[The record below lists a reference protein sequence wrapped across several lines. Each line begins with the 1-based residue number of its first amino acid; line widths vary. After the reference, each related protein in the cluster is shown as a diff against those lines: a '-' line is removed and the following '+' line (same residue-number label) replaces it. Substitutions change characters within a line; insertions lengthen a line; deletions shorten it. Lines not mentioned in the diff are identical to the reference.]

1 MSRPLRALID
11 LSALRENYQRA
22 CALFPQSRA
31 IAVLKANAYGH
42 GALRCAKALED
53 IAPAFAV
60 ASIEEALA
68 LRAGGITQPIV
79 LLEGFF
85 EASELSEIARQGL
98 WTALHSQWQVDA
110 LLEADLPAPV
120 HAWLKFDSG
129 MHRLGFSAAEFAAN
143 WRALAAS
150 GKVQD
155 MHLITHF
162 ATADLDDHRYRDVQ
176 LEQIAALR
184 GALQHEGHEVPCC
197 LANSPATL
205 TLQGAGNWHRPG
217 LMLYGADPLEHG
229 NTSSHALKP
238 VMTLESE
245 LIAVRDVAAGEPV
258 GYGGRF
264 VAPRATRIG
273 VVACGYGDGYDRH
286 AGEGTPLLVD
296 GVRAPLAGRVS
307 MDMMTVDVS
316 HIETARIGS
325 RVTLWGSADGG
336 ASLSVSEVAS
346 WCDTINYT
354 LLTGV
359 MPRVPRIFIS

>member
-11 LSALRENYQRA
+11 LAALRHNYQCA
-22 CALFPQSRA
+22 CDLFPQSRA

-42 GALRCAKALED
+42 DAQRCAKALEGQ
-53 IAPAFAV
+53 APAFAV

-68 LRAGGITQPIV
+68 LRAGGIQQPIV

-85 EASELSEIARQGL
+85 EADELPEIARQGF

-110 LLEADLPAPV
+110 LLNADLPAPV

-129 MHRLGFSAAEFAAN
+129 MHRLGFSAKEFMGN
-143 WRALAAS
+143 WRALASS
-150 GKVQD
+150 GKALD

-162 ATADLDDHRYRDVQ
+162 ATADLADHRYRDIQ
-176 LEQIAALR
+176 LEHIAALR
-184 GALQHEGHEVPCC
+184 VHLESEGFQVPCC

-205 TLQGAGNWHRPG
+205 TLQGAGTWHRPG
-217 LMLYGADPLEHG
+217 LMLYGADPLEQANDHSQ
-229 NTSSHALKP
+229 TLRP

-245 LIAVRDVAAGEPV
+245 LIAVREVAAGEPV

-286 AGEGTPLLVD
+286 AREGTPLLV
-296 GVRAPLAGRVS
+296 GGKRAPLAGRVS
-307 MDMMTVDVS
+307 MDMMTVDIS
-316 HIETARIGS
+316 HLEDAHVGS
-325 RVTLWGSADGG
+325 RVTLWGRAPDG
-336 ASLSVSEVAS
+336 AELSVSEVAN

-359 MPRVPRIFIS
+359 MPRVPRIFST